1 MAKDKTPRD
10 AAGTKAANEAM
21 DAIIHDDNDDN
32 GAAAEAEKQGAE
44 NEAPEQQDCGDVT
57 LSREEIEKLRSEISG
72 MKQSMDAAIL
82 DAQRIQAEFNN
93 YRKRNASLRTDSIDD
108 GMRDV
113 IKGLLP
119 VLDNSET
126 ALANSDD
133 SSFAKGT
140 EQIHKQLIEVLTKFG
155 LEEIPAEGVFDPNLH
170 DAVIR
175 DEEGEGESG
184 TITAVLQKGYM
195 VKGKIIRHTM
205 VKVRV

>member
-10 AAGTKAANEAM
+10 AAGAKAANEAM

-119 VLDNSET
+119 VLDNFER

-155 LEEIPAEGVFDPNLH
+155 LEEIPAEGVFDPDLH